1 MKRFPLSRAGV
12 PAVVLAT
19 VLGTGCASVPSVQ
32 PPASCPDV
40 NLPKE
45 LEKCSHPT
53 YTVET
58 PDILQIN
65 ATRVIPLPPYRVEP
79 LDQLYVA
86 VQNTLTLMEPEQRIN
101 GIYSIDP
108 DGTINLGPNYGGT
121 VRVVDLSTV
130 EIEKL
135 LARHLKPF
143 FKEEIKATVS
153 LAASHGSQVIRGEHL
168 VRPDGTV
175 SLGTYGKVYVAGMTV
190 EQIKAAIEAH
200 LAKTLY
206 KPEVDVDVLAYNS
219 KFYYIITDFA
229 GNGEQVTK
237 LPSTGNETVLDAI
250 ANVGGLSVV
259 STKILWVA
267 RPAPAGNVDQILP
280 VDWKGITRR
289 GHTRTNYQLLPGDR
303 VFVMSQP
310 VAKFDSYLARI
321 LNPIERMFGVTLLGT
336 SVVNTLG
343 GAGLNNATTTGR

>member
-1 MKRFPLSRAGV
+1 MRRNPLSRVGV
-12 PAVVLAT
+12 AAAVLAAC
-19 VLGTGCASVPSVQ
+19 LGAGCASVPPVQ
-32 PPASCPDV
+32 PPAACPDA

-58 PDILQIN
+58 PDVLMIN

-79 LDQLYVA
+79 LDQIYVV
-86 VQNTLTLMEPEQRIN
+86 VQNSLALEPDQRIN
-101 GIYSIDP
+101 AVYAIDP
-108 DGTINLGPNYGGT
+108 DGTINLGSAYGGT
-121 VRVVDLSTV
+121 VRVVDLPTT

-143 FKEEIKATVS
+143 FKEEVKVTVT
-153 LAASHGSQVIRGEHL
+153 LAQSHGSQVIRGEHL

-175 SLGTYGKVYVAGMTV
+175 SLGTYGKVYVAGMTI

-219 KFYYIITDFA
+219 KFYYVITDFA

-237 LPSTGNETVLDAI
+237 LP
-250 ANVGGLSVV
+250 
-259 STKILWVA
+259 
-267 RPAPAGNVDQILP
+267 
-280 VDWKGITRR
+280 
-289 GHTRTNYQLLPGDR
+289 
-303 VFVMSQP
+303 
-310 VAKFDSYLARI
+310 
-321 LNPIERMFGVTLLGT
+321 
-336 SVVNTLG
+336 
-343 GAGLNNATTTGR
+343 